1 LLYFFQ
7 EVARV
12 GSVASETQ
20 FIIICFFL
28 RQRFSALNDMLVQ
41 LKTVRTK
48 PLLEHWLYQSSRKKG
63 AMTRGS
69 KCKVVYL
76 SMGFNSCT
84 TQW

>member
-1 LLYFFQ
+1 MTK
-7 EVARV
+7 V
-12 GSVASETQ
+12 GSAAGETQ

-48 PLLEHWLYQSSRKKG
+48 PLLEHCLYKSSRTKA

-69 KCKVVYL
+69 
-76 SMGFNSCT
+76 
-84 TQW
+84 